1 VAGVDFYDSTRPDLI
16 PADTAACLYYDGL
29 YAATPEQAKRFR
41 AVRWITVLGDYR
53 HCGIADF
60 EAGNEV
66 YDKAGKLRE
75 YVQGRVNM
83 GARARVYCDRSNLA
97 KVRADL
103 EGLSYLVWIGTLDG
117 NKLSPDWTP
126 GLWAVQFAG
135 GETAAYD
142 TSILY
147 GVW

>member
-1 VAGVDFYDSTRPDLI
+1 MDFYDSTQPDLI
-16 PADTAACLYYDGL
+16 PAGTAACLYYDGL
-29 YAATPEQAKRFR
+29 YAATREQAKRFK
-41 AVRWITVLGDYR
+41 AVRWITVLGDYLS
-53 HCGIADF
+53 CGIADF

-66 YDKAGKLRE
+66 YDKAGALRE
-75 YVQGRVNM
+75 YVQGRRDH
-83 GARARVYCDRSNLA
+83 GWRARVYCNRANLA

-117 NKLSPDWTP
+117 NKLSPDWTA
-126 GLWAVQFAG
+126 GLWAVQYAG
-135 GETAAYD
+135 GETASYD